1 MIQVLPIDNQFVE
14 ANKEFLEAVQE
25 AIKVGASIN
34 IPTGLDNQ
42 PEIVTRFNLIEQ
54 EITSRFDQVHTLIKI
69 PGFILQFLFGSM
81 ECLVTCILLKT
92 GKDTEFSIQLA
103 RLSHKTT
110 FTPQ

>member
-42 PEIVTRFNLIEQ
+42 PEIVTRFNLIEK
-54 EITSRFDQVHTLIKI
+54 EMISRFDQVNTVLNI
-69 PGFILQFLFGSM
+69 PGFIIQFLFCSM
-81 ECLVTCILLKT
+81 ECLVTCVLTQSDNDKN
-92 GKDTEFSIQLA
+92 FNIQIN

-110 FTPQ
+110 FTPR

>member
-1 MIQVLPIDNQFVE
+1 MINVLPIDNQFVE

-42 PEIVTRFNLIEQ
+42 PESVTRFNLIEQ

-69 PGFILQFLFGSM
+69 HGFIIQFLFCSM
-81 ECLVTCILLKT
+81 ECLVTCVLTQSDNDKN
-92 GKDTEFSIQLA
+92 FNIQIN

-110 FTPQ
+110 FTPR

>member
-1 MIQVLPIDNQFVE
+1 MINVLPIDNQFVE
-14 ANKEFLEAVQE
+14 ANKEFFEAVQD

-34 IPTGLDNQ
+34 IPAGLDNQ

-69 PGFILQFLFGSM
+69 HGFIIQFLFCSM
-81 ECLVTCILLKT
+81 ECLVTCVLTQSDNDKN
-92 GKDTEFSIQLA
+92 FNIQIN

-110 FTPQ
+110 FTPR

>member
-1 MIQVLPIDNQFVE
+1 MINVLPIDNQFVE
-14 ANKEFLEAVQE
+14 ANREFFEAVQD

-34 IPTGLDNQ
+34 IPAGLDNQ

-69 PGFILQFLFGSM
+69 HGFILQFLFCSM
-81 ECLVTCILLKT
+81 ECLVTCVLTQSDNDKN
-92 GKDTEFSIQLA
+92 FNIQIN

-110 FTPQ
+110 FTPR

>member
-69 PGFILQFLFGSM
+69 SGFILQFLFGSM
-81 ECLVTCILLKT
+81 ECLVTCILT
-92 GKDTEFSIQLA
+92 QSNNDRNFNIQVT
-103 RLSHKTT
+103 RLSHKST
-110 FTPQ
+110 FTPR

>member
-34 IPTGLDNQ
+34 IPAGLDNQ
-42 PEIVTRFNLIEQ
+42 PELVTRFNLIEK
-54 EITSRFDQVHTLIKI
+54 EMISRFDQVNTVLNI
-69 PGFILQFLFGSM
+69 PGFIIQFLFCSM
-81 ECLVTCILLKT
+81 ECLVTCVLTQSDNDKN
-92 GKDTEFSIQLA
+92 FNIQIN

-110 FTPQ
+110 FTPR

>member
-1 MIQVLPIDNQFVE
+1 MIQIQQIDNQFIE
-14 ANKEFLEAVQE
+14 ANREFFEAVQD

-34 IPTGLDNQ
+34 MPAGLDNQ

-69 PGFILQFLFGSM
+69 PGFIIQFLFCSM
-81 ECLVTCILLKT
+81 ECLVTCVLTQSDNDKN
-92 GKDTEFSIQLA
+92 FNIQIN

-110 FTPQ
+110 FTPR

>member
-42 PEIVTRFNLIEQ
+42 PESVTRFNLIEQ
-54 EITSRFDQVHTLIKI
+54 EINSRFDQVNTVLNI
-69 PGFILQFLFGSM
+69 PGFIIQFLFCSM
-81 ECLVTCILLKT
+81 ECLVTCILT
-92 GKDTEFSIQLA
+92 QSNNDRNFNIQIT
-103 RLSHKTT
+103 RLSHKST
-110 FTPQ
+110 FTPR